1 MYAFSGTLISAVVV
15 GSLIYAIG
23 GIFANVPGLSLS
35 ESFAFGAL
43 ISATD
48 PVSVLAIM
56 KDMGTDKRLFNLVFG
71 ESIFNDA
78 VTIVLYRTIMTFAE

>member
-1 MYAFSGTLISAVVV
+1 MSF
-15 GSLIYAIG
+15 
-23 GIFANVPGLSLS
+23 S
-35 ESFAFGAL
+35 ESCAFGAL

-56 KDMGTDKRLFNLVFG
+56 KDSGADRTLYSLIFG

-78 VTIVLYRTIMTFAE
+78 VTIVLYRAILLVKDSNDTTEEILISCGFFLSSSSAHSS